1 MKDFLSRL
9 EPKRFPVVGRV
20 REALA
25 MKLGYP
31 SHGLRITVRLQDTV
45 VAQRVVWAPPVGS
58 LLSGSATLVLLSLL
72 LSLSAGA
79 GLDFLGLLSP
89 FVSQLLLVVLTP
101 AALAMAVA
109 ALAWPREQVI
119 GSTGADAVPTS
130 DGQALASVRWSPGAS
145 PVLVLAGGSEGSR
158 SMEPGDVWT
167 WRSGEV
173 AVDILAQEREVAR
186 RLPLDPLGDIALVV
200 VILTLYVGMAQARL
214 FIGMAPQTAA
224 APPSHS
230 MSPELIARLLEKD
243 LDGEEEGWTQ
253 PTDRPEHERQNPGV
267 YMPAGN
273 TGPMTRAGGG
283 SEQGEDP
290 IRGPQPEDQE
300 PAADPALA
308 DEPDDAALALASPPE
323 TPQELE
329 LPDASEPASLAET
342 ELEQQANEPSRP
354 LDPVERFIGWGFK
367 DWLDASPQ
375 REKLDPR
382 VERHLMLARARLRL
396 DPDDYGALQMVGHY
410 AYLAENA
417 ELSQATFRRL
427 TEKYPED
434 SAGYNNLA
442 LTYKRTQ
449 EWTQEEA
456 LYRKALQLEP
466 DDPVVLNNLAV
477 NLAHQGRFDEA
488 LGLMALL
495 EEIDPDDPYSDLHR
509 AKVYAAMGRKDR
521 AFKYLK
527 RALDGVERLD
537 TLHHIEFRQDLR
549 LEPLLAELRT
559 EPRYERLL
567 YKIYGSEA
575 EALLKPAQ
583 GRGRG

>member
-1 MKDFLSRL
+1 MRDFLSRL
-9 EPKRFPVVGRV
+9 EPMRIPVVRRV
-20 REALA
+20 REALV

-58 LLSGSATLVLLSLL
+58 LLTGSAGVVLLSLL
-72 LSLSAGA
+72 LALSAGA

-109 ALAWPREQVI
+109 ALIWPRVQVI
-119 GSTGADAVPTS
+119 GSTGADAVPTA
-130 DGQALASVRWSPGAS
+130 DGLPLASVHWRPGAS
-145 PVLVLAGGSEGSR
+145 PVLVFAGGAEGSR

-167 WRSGEV
+167 WRAGEV

-186 RLPLDPLGDIALVV
+186 RLPVDPLGDIALVV

-214 FIGMAPQTAA
+214 FVGMAPQTAS

-230 MSPELIARLLEKD
+230 MSPELIARLLQKD
-243 LDGEEEGWTQ
+243 LDGEEEGWSEPTQ
-253 PTDRPEHERQNPGV
+253 RPDHERQNQGV

-290 IRGPQPEDQE
+290 VRGPQPEEQE
-300 PAADPALA
+300 PALEPAVVDA
-308 DEPDDAALALASPPE
+308 PDDQALALASPPE
-323 TPQELE
+323 TAAELE
-329 LPDASEPASLAET
+329 LTDLSEPASLAET
-342 ELEQQANEPSRP
+342 AQDPQTLEASRP

-367 DWLDASPQ
+367 DWLDSSPQ
-375 REKLDPR
+375 RETLDPR

-427 TEKYPED
+427 TEKYPDD
-434 SAGYNNLA
+434 SAGFNNLA

-477 NLAHQGRFDEA
+477 NLAHQGRFEEA
-488 LGLMALL
+488 LGLMELL

-567 YKIYGSEA
+567 QKVYGAEA
-575 EALLKPAQ
+575 EALLSPGK